1 MPVNALT
8 FLVRYAIIDEKETEV
23 TRCVTL
29 IILDL
34 LTKNGIMK
42 LSIIHEY
49 KGKQASYI
57 KSQAPELN
65 KLVEIL

>member
-1 MPVNALT
+1 MRYFDYSGLVN
-8 FLVRYAIIDEKETEV
+8 KKWNNEV
-23 TRCVTL
+23 INYISL
-29 IILDL
+29 
-34 LTKNGIMK
+34 
-42 LSIIHEY
+42 IHEY